1 MMKYKLWSAICMSLL
16 LLNTATADMRVDSY
30 YMDDYYIEAGDE
42 VTLYFKFHRAPVKSL
57 MGLQEKLT
65 YGPGDTK
72 IIQSESPDDYYI
84 ARITPDSE
92 ISERYILLSN
102 SRKEIGHLSVGENW
116 ASRFEVRIAGD
127 TPAATYNMMFRIYK
141 TDPDYGNEEVILQK
155 PFEIRVRGTPQ
166 IDLDAENTIGIGS
179 TGDIKLTINNEGG
192 GVARDV
198 KVDLALSDPFTPL
211 GSSMKYLG
219 SIEPHQSEN
228 LSFRVSVSTAAEVKT
243 HNIPVTV
250 TYKDD
255 NGTPATVST
264 NIGIRIDSKPE
275 LAFGLDQ
282 VDELAPGVT
291 GNIIL
296 SISNE
301 GFVDAKFLKFT
312 LEEGPDYEVL
322 SINEIYIGNLDS
334 DDIET
339 DEFTI
344 RVKDN
349 VNKTVIP
356 LNVRLTYKGEGSDT
370 SYTKQGTVDITIKS
384 KRVYAEKT
392 RGNGT
397 TNTAVMALIAIPAV
411 FVGLLVIWFVY
422 KVFGL
427 VTSYINR
434 RLFAR

>member
-1 MMKYKLWSAICMSLL
+1 MKKYKIWAFICMSFL
-16 LLNTATADMRVDSY
+16 LLNTVMADVRVDSY

-42 VTLYFKFHRAPVKSL
+42 VSLYFKLHRAPVSSL
-57 MGLQEKLT
+57 VGLQEKVT
-65 YGPGDTK
+65 YGAGDVK
-72 IIQSESPDDYYI
+72 IIQSESLEDYYI

-92 ISERYILLSN
+92 IAEQYVLMSN
-102 SRKEIGHLSVGENW
+102 SQKEIGHLSVGENW
-116 ASRFEVRIAGD
+116 ASKFEIKIAEN
-127 TPAATYNMMFRIYK
+127 TPDAIYKMMFRVYK
-141 TDPDYGNEEVILQK
+141 TDSEYKNEEVILQK
-155 PFEIRVRGTPQ
+155 PFEIMVRGTPQ
-166 IDLDAENTIGIGS
+166 IDIDAENSIGIGS
-179 TGDIKLTINNEGG
+179 TGNIELTVYNKGG

-198 KVDLALSDPFTPL
+198 KVDLELSAPFTPV
-211 GSSMKYLG
+211 GSSMKYVG
-219 SIEPHQSEN
+219 SIDAHQSEN
-228 LSFRVSVSTAAEVKT
+228 LSFMVSVSTTADVKT

-264 NIGIRIDSKPE
+264 NFGVQIDSKPE

-312 LEEGPDYEVL
+312 LEESPDYEVL

-349 VNKTVIP
+349 VSKTVIP

-370 SYTKQGTVDITIKS
+370 SYTKQGTVDINIKS